1 MCGIIGYIGTQPVVP
16 ILLKG
21 LERLEYRGYDSAG
34 IAVFDGTDLQIRKA
48 RGRLSNLCSRV
59 EEQPLSGFAGIGHTR
74 WATHGEPSDTNAHP
88 HVNMSGDLA
97 IVHNGIIE
105 NYLEL
110 KEKLT
115 ASGKVFLSET
125 DTEVIVHLLDYY
137 DRGDMLQTIYKVL
150 ASLQGSFALGIIS
163 KRYPGKLFCA
173 RKDSPLVVGRGESGS
188 FIASDVPAILEYTRD
203 VYLLDN
209 MEIAVLTGDTID
221 IYNDLGQRVQ
231 KDLLHVDWDIQAAEK
246 GGYEHFMIKE
256 IHEEPTSLRETL
268 SPNITCQGNHFALR
282 PERMHVPAELAKRLK
297 AIHIVA
303 CGTAYHAGLVGKT
316 VMEKLLRIPVNTDIA
331 SEFRYRDPIV
341 GPDDL
346 VIVISQSGE
355 TADTIAALHEA
366 QRKGAKV
373 LALCNVVGSTIAR
386 DADYVW
392 YSWAGPEI
400 AVASTKAYVS
410 QLMLL
415 YLTALDLAQ
424 KRGALKEEEVSALL
438 AELNGLSEKCGLLL
452 QEKSQIQSF
461 ASRNYD
467 KKSVFYIGRGVDYA
481 LAREASLKLK
491 EISYIHSEA
500 LAAGELKHGTI
511 ALIEDGTLLIAIA
524 TQQPL
529 LEKIRSNITECR
541 VRGAKVLSIVEEG
554 CHVLDQVSDTV
565 WEIPRSNPLFSPI
578 LSIVP
583 LQLFAY
589 YVAVSKG
596 CDVDK
601 PRNLAKSVTVE

>member
-1 MCGIIGYIGTQPVVP
+1 MCGIIGYIGSQPAVP

-34 IAVFDGTDLQIRKA
+34 IAVFDGQSLQVRKA
-48 RGRLSNLCSRV
+48 RGRLSNLCQRV
-59 EEQPLSGFAGIGHTR
+59 EDQPLSGFAGIGHTR

-88 HVNMSGDLA
+88 HLNMAGDLA

-105 NYLEL
+105 NYQEL
-110 KEKLT
+110 KEKLI
-115 ASGKVFLSET
+115 ASGKVFLSQT
-125 DTEVIVHLLDYY
+125 DTEVIAHLLDYY
-137 DRGDMLQTIYKVL
+137 DRGDMLQTIYKAL
-150 ASLQGSFALGIIS
+150 AALQGSFALGIIS

-173 RKDSPLVVGRGESGS
+173 RKDSPLVVGKTDQGS
-188 FIASDVPAILEYTRD
+188 FIASDIPAILEYSRD
-203 VYLLDN
+203 FYLLDN
-209 MEIAVLTGDTID
+209 MEIAVLTQNSID
-221 IYNDLGQRVQ
+221 IYNELGQRIQ
-231 KDLLHVDWDIQAAEK
+231 KDMLHVDWDVKAAEK

-256 IHEEPTSLRETL
+256 IHEEPQALRETL
-268 SPNITCQGNHFALR
+268 SPNILYQDGRYSLRQEQMCLRADFA
-282 PERMHVPAELAKRLK
+282 KNLK
-297 AIHIVA
+297 SISIVA
-303 CGTAYHAGLVGKT
+303 CGTAYHVGLIGKT

-341 GPDDL
+341 GKDDL

-355 TADTIAALHEA
+355 TADTIAAMHEA

-386 DADYVW
+386 DADFVW
-392 YSWAGPEI
+392 YTWAGPEI

-410 QLMLL
+410 QLMLI
-415 YLTALDLAQ
+415 YLCALDLAQ
-424 KRGALKEEEVSALL
+424 KRGVLNADALSAYL
-438 AELNGLSEKCGLLL
+438 AELNSLNEKCAQIL
-452 QEKSQIQSF
+452 ENKSRIQLF

-467 KKSVFYIGRGVDYA
+467 KKSVFYIGRGLDYA
-481 LAREASLKLK
+481 LAQEASLKLK

-511 ALIEDGTLLIAIA
+511 ALIEDGTLLIAVA
-524 TQQPL
+524 TQQAL
-529 LEKIRSNITECR
+529 MDKIKSNITECR
-541 VRGAKVLSIVEEG
+541 VRGAKVLAIVEEG
-554 CHVLDQVSDTV
+554 CHALDQVADTV
-565 WEIPRSNPLFSPI
+565 WEIPHCDSLFSPI

-589 YVAVSKG
+589 YIALSKG

>member
-1 MCGIIGYIGTQPVVP
+1 MCGIIGYIGSQPAVP

-34 IAVFDGTDLQIRKA
+34 IAVFDGNSLQVRKA
-48 RGRLSNLCSRV
+48 RGRLANLCRRV
-59 EEQPLSGFAGIGHTR
+59 EDQPLSGFAGIGHTR

-88 HVNMSGDLA
+88 HLNMAGDLA

-105 NYLEL
+105 NYQEL
-110 KEKLT
+110 KEKLI
-115 ASGKVFLSET
+115 ASGKVFLSQT

-137 DRGDMLQTIYKVL
+137 DRGDMLQTIYKAL
-150 ASLQGSFALGIIS
+150 AALQGSFALGIIS

-173 RKDSPLVVGRGESGS
+173 RKDSPLVVGKTDHGS
-188 FIASDVPAILEYTRD
+188 FIASDIPAILEYSRD

-209 MEIAVLTGDTID
+209 MEIAVLTQNSID
-221 IYNDLGQRVQ
+221 IYNELGQRIQ
-231 KDLLHVDWDIQAAEK
+231 KDMLHVDWDVKAAEK
-246 GGYEHFMIKE
+246 GGYEHFMLKE
-256 IHEEPTSLRETL
+256 IHEEPQALRETL
-268 SPNITCQGNHFALR
+268 SPNILCQDGRYSLRQEQMCLSSDFAQ
-282 PERMHVPAELAKRLK
+282 KLK
-297 AIHIVA
+297 SISIVA
-303 CGTAYHAGLVGKT
+303 CGTAYHVGLIGKT
-316 VMEKLLRIPVNTDIA
+316 VMEKLLLIPVNTDIA

-341 GPDDL
+341 GKNDL

-355 TADTIAALHEA
+355 TADTIAAMHEA

-386 DADYVW
+386 DADFVW
-392 YSWAGPEI
+392 YTWAGPEI

-410 QLMLL
+410 QLMLI
-415 YLTALDLAQ
+415 YLAALDLAQ
-424 KRGALKEEEVSALL
+424 KRGMLSAEDLSAYL
-438 AELNGLSEKCGLLL
+438 AELNSLNEKCAQILE
-452 QEKSQIQSF
+452 EKSRIQLF

-467 KKSVFYIGRGVDYA
+467 KKSVFYIGRGLDYA
-481 LAREASLKLK
+481 LAQEASLKLK

-511 ALIEDGTLLIAIA
+511 ALIEDGTLLIAVA
-524 TQQPL
+524 TQQAL
-529 LEKIRSNITECR
+529 MDKIKSNITECR
-541 VRGAKVLSIVEEG
+541 VRGAKVLAIVEEG
-554 CHVLDQVSDTV
+554 CHTLDQVADTV
-565 WEIPRSNPLFSPI
+565 WEIPHCDSLFSPI

-589 YVAVSKG
+589 YVALSKG

>member
-1 MCGIIGYIGTQPVVP
+1 MCGIIGYIGSQPAVP

-34 IAVFDGTDLQIRKA
+34 IAVFDGQSLQVRKA
-48 RGRLSNLCSRV
+48 RGRLSNLCRRV
-59 EEQPLSGFAGIGHTR
+59 EDQPLSGFAGIGHTR

-88 HVNMSGDLA
+88 HLNMAGDLA

-105 NYLEL
+105 NYQEL
-110 KEKLT
+110 KEKLI
-115 ASGKVFLSET
+115 ASGKVFLSQT
-125 DTEVIVHLLDYY
+125 DTEVIAHLLDYY
-137 DRGDMLQTIYKVL
+137 DRGDMLQTIYKAL
-150 ASLQGSFALGIIS
+150 AALQGSFALGIIS

-173 RKDSPLVVGRGESGS
+173 RKDSPLVVGKTDQGS
-188 FIASDVPAILEYTRD
+188 FIASDIPAILEYSRD
-203 VYLLDN
+203 FYLLDN
-209 MEIAVLTGDTID
+209 MEIAVLTQNSID
-221 IYNDLGQRVQ
+221 IYNELGQRIQ
-231 KDLLHVDWDIQAAEK
+231 KDMLHVDWDVKAAEK

-256 IHEEPTSLRETL
+256 IHEEPQALHETL
-268 SPNITCQGNHFALR
+268 SPNILYQDGCYSLRQEQMCLRADFAQN
-282 PERMHVPAELAKRLK
+282 LK
-297 AIHIVA
+297 SISIVA
-303 CGTAYHAGLVGKT
+303 CGTAYHVGLIGKT

-341 GPDDL
+341 GKDDL

-355 TADTIAALHEA
+355 TADTIAAMHEA

-386 DADYVW
+386 DADFVW
-392 YSWAGPEI
+392 YTWAGPEI

-410 QLMLL
+410 QLMLI
-415 YLTALDLAQ
+415 YLCALDLAQ
-424 KRGALKEEEVSALL
+424 KRGVLNADALSAYL
-438 AELNGLSEKCGLLL
+438 AELNSLNEKCAQIL
-452 QEKSQIQSF
+452 ENKSRIQLF

-467 KKSVFYIGRGVDYA
+467 KKSVFYIGRGLDYA
-481 LAREASLKLK
+481 LAQEASLKLK

-511 ALIEDGTLLIAIA
+511 ALIEDGTLLIAVA
-524 TQQPL
+524 TQQAL
-529 LEKIRSNITECR
+529 MDKIKSNITECR
-541 VRGAKVLSIVEEG
+541 VRGAKVLAIVEEG
-554 CHVLDQVSDTV
+554 CHALDQVADTV
-565 WEIPRSNPLFSPI
+565 WEIPHCDSLFSPI

-589 YVAVSKG
+589 YIALSKG